1 MVLQP
6 TTDVLEGQ
14 YLSLGKLAA
23 YFYTYNG
30 LVASNQPERIQ
41 RSFGVHTGLLY
52 QVGLRT
58 NTRNMVS
65 MACHPFHAPGMVSSE
80 EYE

>member
-1 MVLQP
+1 MVLHP

-30 LVASNQPERIQ
+30 IVVSNQPERLQ
-41 RSFGVHTGLLY
+41 RAFDVLTDLFD
-52 QVGLRT
+52 QIGLRT
-58 NTRNMVS
+58 NTRKMVS
-65 MACHPFHAPGMVSSE
+65 ITCQPCHMHVWMSLEA
-80 EYE
+80 Y